1 MIGYPGPD
9 HVITGGRG
17 VLRVRLHVYGTS
29 GHSGSSKINPGAIAK
44 AAELIQALHQT
55 QLSGPSGPGFPMSA
69 KLIVT
74 AIGGGE
80 GYSIVPDLC
89 TINVDVRLT
98 PAFGSDDALG
108 LLRSAAAAID
118 DAWPGTRP
126 THTEIT
132 TQWPPYA
139 LPPGSALRDAL
150 LRAAESAGLAPT
162 AKVAGPS
169 NIGNYLAGLGIPA
182 TAGFG
187 VDYQGLH
194 GTDEGIRLDSI
205 PQVQAA

>member
-1 MIGYPGPD
+1 L
-9 HVITGGRG
+9 T
-17 VLRVRLHVYGTS
+17 
-29 GHSGSSKINPGAIAK
+29 
-44 AAELIQALHQT
+44 
-55 QLSGPSGPGFPMSA
+55 
-69 KLIVT
+69 VT
-74 AIGGGE
+74 AIEGGE
-80 GYSIVPDLC
+80 GYSTVPDVC

-98 PAFGSDDALG
+98 PDFGGDAALE
-108 LLRSAAAAID
+108 LLRSAAARID
-118 DAWPGTRP
+118 EAWPGTQP
-126 THTEIT
+126 TRTEIT

-139 LPPGSALRDAL
+139 LPAGSALRDAL
-150 LRAAESAGLAPT
+150 LHAAESAGLAPT

-205 PQVQAA
+205 PQVQAAYHQALRTLLRQS